1 MYRKYYSYSDMPQM
15 VQKKETAQEL
25 QKSEMSGAWKKDD
38 KRLIGGFEADDL
50 LLLVILIA
58 LIFDEGADDSLIL
71 ALCFVFLTG
80 LAL

>member
-15 VQKKETAQEL
+15 VPKKETVITQQNKEVP
-25 QKSEMSGAWKKDD
+25 KVIKKESG
-38 KRLIGGFEADDL
+38 RIFGNLESDDL